1 LFARQVLFPAAGEK
15 AGRPDVAKHPK
26 ADIDR
31 TLTLIQGYR
40 DRIFYVSESRMKFTA
55 LSRLERNVRR
65 TGEIVGVLA
74 KYGLADWVKGLNFS
88 WIQDRIKSVDGQAIP
103 NLKYEERVRLAFT
116 ELGTTFIKLGQML
129 STRPDLVGP
138 ELAGELAHL
147 QTAVPADAPDTAR
160 ATVEAELG
168 KPLSD
173 LFAQF
178 EAAPLASASIAQ
190 VHLARLHS
198 GEQVVVK
205 VQHAGIA
212 SKIMPDLDILAGL
225 AELAE
230 KHAAQVRLYQPVAVV
245 RQFRRTLL
253 RELDFTFERRN
264 LEEFAQHFARDDT
277 VHFPRPYAQYSTRR
291 VLTMERL
298 DGILGTDSAALA
310 ASGADL
316 NEFARRGVNMYL
328 QMIFRDAFYHADPH
342 PGNLMLLPGGVVGVL
357 DCGMVGR
364 LDEELAEG
372 IEEMLMAVV
381 AHNSVDLGDII
392 LRLGSAP
399 PGTRRDQLRADLTDF
414 VADYVGQSIQEMDLS
429 GALNSLFEIIRRYD
443 ITLPAPLALLLR
455 TLVELEGT
463 AQRLNPEFSLA
474 EVFRPFYATMVR
486 RRLSVRHILGRLQ
499 HAYRDWERL
508 AESLPR
514 DLGEVLQ
521 RVRDGT
527 FSIHLYHRHLD
538 PVVNRVVLGVMTAAM
553 FVGSCLLWSM
563 KAPPTISGVSIFG
576 AAGYLMAAYFGWRLL
591 RAIKKSGDIN
601 SKE

>member
-1 LFARQVLFPAAGEK
+1 
-15 AGRPDVAKHPK
+15 
-26 ADIDR
+26 
-31 TLTLIQGYR
+31 
-40 DRIFYVSESRMKFTA
+40 MKFTV
-55 LSRLERNVRR
+55 LTRLERNVHRV
-65 TGEIVGVLA
+65 GEIVGVLA
-74 KYGLADWVKGLNFS
+74 KYGLADWVKGLNYS
-88 WIQDRIKSVDGQAIP
+88 WIQDRIQSVDGQHIP
-103 NLKYEERVRLAFT
+103 DLKVEERVRLAFT
-116 ELGTTFIKLGQML
+116 ELGTTFMKLGQVL

-138 ELAGELAHL
+138 EMARELAHL
-147 QTAVPADAPDTAR
+147 QTAAPADPPDTVR
-160 ATVEAELG
+160 ATIEAEFG
-168 KPLSD
+168 KPVSS

-178 EAAPLASASIAQ
+178 EDTPLASASIAQ

-205 VQHAGIA
+205 VQHAGILD
-212 SKIMPDLDILAGL
+212 KIMPDLDILAGL

-230 KHAAQVRLYQPVAVV
+230 KHSAQLRLYQPSAVV

-264 LEEFAQHFARDDT
+264 LDEFAEHFAQDAT
-277 VHFPRPYAQYSTRR
+277 VHFPRACAQFSTRR

-298 DGILGTDSAALA
+298 NGILGTDSAALA

-316 NEFARRGVNMYL
+316 NEFARCGANMYL

-342 PGNLMLLPGGVVGVL
+342 PGNLMLLPNGVVGVL

-381 AHNSVDLGDII
+381 THNSVDLGETI

-399 PGTRRDQLRADLTDF
+399 PATARDQLRADLTDF

-429 GALNSLFEIIRRYD
+429 NTLTSLLEIIRRYN
-443 ITLPAPLALLLR
+443 ITLPPPLSLLLR

-463 AQRLNPEFSLA
+463 AQQLSPEFSLA
-474 EVFRPFYATMVR
+474 EVIRPFYTTMVR
-486 RRLSVRHILGRLQ
+486 RRLSIRRILGRLQ

-508 AESLPR
+508 VESLPR
-514 DLGEVLQ
+514 DLGDVLK

-527 FSIHLYHRHLD
+527 FSVHLDHRHID
-538 PVVNRVVLGVMTAAM
+538 PVINRLVLGVMTAAL
-553 FVGSCLLWSM
+553 FVGSSLLWSM
-563 KAPPTISGVSIFG
+563 KAPPTIAGVSVFG
-576 AAGYLMAAYFGWRLL
+576 GAGYLVAAYLGWRLL

-601 SKE
+601 SKK

>member
-1 LFARQVLFPAAGEK
+1 
-15 AGRPDVAKHPK
+15 
-26 ADIDR
+26 
-31 TLTLIQGYR
+31 
-40 DRIFYVSESRMKFTA
+40 MKFAA
-55 LSRLERNVRR
+55 LTRLEGNVHRV
-65 TGEIVGVLA
+65 GEIIGVLA
-74 KYGLADWVKGLNFS
+74 KYGLADWVKGLKLS
-88 WIQDRIKSVDGQAIP
+88 WIQERIQSVDGQPIP
-103 NLKYEERVRLAFT
+103 NLKTEERVRLAFT

-138 ELAGELAHL
+138 ELARELAHL
-147 QTAVPADAPDTAR
+147 QTAVPADPPDTVR
-160 ATVEAELG
+160 ATVEAEFG
-168 KPLSD
+168 KPPNS
-173 LFAQF
+173 LFAEF
-178 EAAPLASASIAQ
+178 EDAPSASASIAQ

-212 SKIMPDLDILAGL
+212 EKIMPDLDILAGL

-230 KHAAQVRLYQPVAVV
+230 KHAPRTRLYQPVAVV
-245 RQFRRTLL
+245 RHFRHTLL
-253 RELDFTFERRN
+253 RELDFTVERRN
-264 LEEFAQHFARDDT
+264 LDEFAEHFAQDPT
-277 VHFPRPYAQYSTRR
+277 VHFPRAYAQFSTRR
-291 VLTMERL
+291 VLTMERME
-298 DGILGTDSAALA
+298 GILGTDSAALA

-316 NEFARRGVNMYL
+316 NEFARRGANMYL

-381 AHNSVDLGDII
+381 THNSVDLGDIL

-399 PGTRRDQLRADLTDF
+399 PATPRDQLRADLADF
-414 VADYVGQSIQEMDLS
+414 VADYVGQSIQDMDLS
-429 GALNSLFEIIRRYD
+429 GAVNSLFEIIRRYN
-443 ITLPAPLALLLR
+443 ITLPPPLSLLLR

-463 AQRLNPEFSLA
+463 AQRLSPEFSLA
-474 EVFRPFYATMVR
+474 EVFRPFYTTMVR
-486 RRLSVRHILGRLQ
+486 RRLSVRRILGRLQ

-508 AESLPR
+508 VESLPR

-521 RVRDGT
+521 RLRDGT
-527 FSIHLYHRHLD
+527 FSVHFDLRHID
-538 PVVNRVVLGVMTAAM
+538 PVINRLVLGVMTAAL
-553 FVGSCLLWSM
+553 FVGSSLLWSM
-563 KAPPTISGVSIFG
+563 KAAPVIAGVSVFG

-601 SKE
+601 SKK